1 MICVDH
7 HLPGRRSD
15 ARLISLHRST
25 SRALAI
31 RSKVS
36 NQPVPALVEKRTWNV
51 VQDSQDRR
59 WPNNSVG

>member
-1 MICVDH
+1 
-7 HLPGRRSD
+7 
-15 ARLISLHRST
+15 
-25 SRALAI
+25 LAI

-36 NQPVPALVEKRTWNV
+36 NQTVPALVEKRTWNV